1 MPKRTTARAVGGIRS
16 MILSFSFLFVA
27 SIKIMSRLLDWMDS
41 LSESYSNIIN
51 VGHLRSLV
59 SHFTTPQFSSETY
72 IAQPCHT
79 QLLSYI
85 INVGHLRSLVSHFTH
100 RSLARRPTFIA
111 QPCHTQLLSYSPAKP
126 ILLRYSHAKPI
137 IEIAQPR
144 D

>member
-41 LSESYSNIIN
+41 LAESYSN
-51 VGHLRSLV
+51 
-59 SHFTTPQFSSETY
+59 
-72 IAQPCHT
+72 
-79 QLLSYI
+79 I